1 MTTPEAG
8 VLGTSAFGLPTSA
21 DGDSAGSSAH
31 ADLVG
36 RLAREIYG
44 HGNAASAPLTPSLPA
59 SPQLPH
65 GAERLPQAPGPPSLP
80 GSAIRTPSVPSG
92 ALPSGLQ
99 PDAAALGA
107 RNVVGPSVGLPG
119 LTGPSAA
126 NPFGATPA
134 PAGSGFLDTATIP
147 SVHPLAD
154 PLSARHGLPA
164 FFVPTVPEVA
174 GGHDLHRTTAKDHP
188 RANAFAHAIAPSLV
202 PADPSKRGGGIP
214 QEDLTQEDL
223 AQEDLAQENF
233 RRTGRLSGEPAHLA
247 QPGGNPASASSDYY
261 FLSDFTQAQSRRA
274 SRPHASPRAE
284 PSRHGGP
291 APRVTSH
298 GSGPVAAPFDVERV
312 RKDFPALHQRVNGHP
327 LVWLD
332 NAATTHKPQ
341 SVIDAT
347 SEFYARHNSNIH
359 RAAHTLAA
367 RSTDLFEGGREK
379 VRRFL
384 NAPSKDDIVFLR
396 GTTEAINLVA
406 HSYGRANVGPGDE
419 IIVSQIEHHANIV
432 PWQLLTQETGAT
444 LRVIPVDDRGE
455 IIFEQFAALL
465 SGRTKIVSV
474 THVANALG
482 TINPV
487 AEIIALS
494 HAYGV
499 PVLVDAAQSSPH
511 IPLDV
516 QALDADFLVFSGH
529 KVFGPTGIG
538 ALYGK
543 THLLEAMPPW
553 QGGGHMIED
562 VTFARTVYKGAPEKF
577 EAGTPDIA
585 GAVGLGAALDYL
597 EGVGLPGI
605 AAYEHDLLD
614 YAQSG
619 LADVKGLRLIGTAR
633 RKASVMSFVIDG
645 HANEDVARHLDARG
659 IAVRSGHHCAL
670 PALRRFG
677 VDQSVRASLA
687 FYNTR
692 ADVDAFLKALHSLPR
707 H

>member
-1 MTTPEAG
+1 MTTPEVPALGPPTAG
-8 VLGTSAFGLPTSA
+8 A
-21 DGDSAGSSAH
+21 GDLAQHTLH

-44 HGNAASAPLTPSLPA
+44 QGQAASQPFAPTLPA
-59 SPQLPH
+59 SPQALGGLREGFG
-65 GAERLPQAPGPPSLP
+65 GAPL
-80 GSAIRTPSVPSG
+80 PSG
-92 ALPSGLQ
+92 AVGVPSAPAGGLPAGFQ
-99 PDAAALGA
+99 PDVSALGA
-107 RNVVGPSVGLPG
+107 RSFGGPAVGVPG
-119 LTGPSAA
+119 LTGPTVP
-126 NPFGATPA
+126 NLA
-134 PAGSGFLDTATIP
+134 PASPAFADVGAIP
-147 SVHPLAD
+147 PVHPASPRPVLPDFSFPSAPALAASF
-154 PLSARHGLPA
+154 P
-164 FFVPTVPEVA
+164 
-174 GGHDLHRTTAKDHP
+174 GGSELHRQIAADHP
-188 RANAFAHAIAPSLV
+188 RANAFAQALAPHLV
-202 PADPSKRGGGIP
+202 PADPSKAGGD
-214 QEDLTQEDL
+214 E
-223 AQEDLAQENF
+223 AQESF
-233 RRTGRLSGEPAHLA
+233 RRTGHLSRSPEPAA
-247 QPGGNPASASSDYY
+247 QNLSDYY
-261 FLSDFTQAQSRRA
+261 FLNLGPAPARKA
-274 SRPHASPRAE
+274 PASPRVE
-284 PSRHGGP
+284 PSRSPGP
-291 APRVTSH
+291 APRALSH
-298 GSGPVAAPFDVERV
+298 GSRPVAAPFDVERV
-312 RKDFPALHQRVNGHP
+312 RRDFPALHQSVNGHP

-341 SVIDAT
+341 AVIDAT

-367 RSTDLFEGGREK
+367 RSTDLFEGGREA
-379 VRRFL
+379 VRRFI
-384 NAPSKDDIVFLR
+384 NAPNKDDIVFLR

-406 HSYGRANVGPGDE
+406 ASFGGANIGPGDE
-419 IIVSQIEHHANIV
+419 IIVSTIEHHANIV
-432 PWQLLTQETGAT
+432 PWQLLAPRTGAP
-444 LRVIPVDDRGE
+444 LRVTPVNDRGE
-455 IIFEQFAALL
+455 IIFEQYAALL

-482 TINPV
+482 TVNPIR
-487 AEIIALS
+487 EIIALA

-543 THLLEAMPPW
+543 SALLEAMPPW

-562 VTFARTVYKGAPEKF
+562 VTFAKTVYKGAPEKF

-597 EGVGLPGI
+597 EGIGLPAI
-605 AAYEHDLLD
+605 VAYEHDLLD
-614 YAQSG
+614 YAQAG
-619 LADVKGLRLIGTAR
+619 LAEVKGLRLIGTAR
-633 RKASVMSFVIDG
+633 EKASVMSFTVEG
-645 HANEDVARHLDARG
+645 HENEAVAHHLDAHG

-692 ADVDAFLKALHSLPR
+692 EDVDVFLRALHTLPNR
-707 H
+707 

>member
-8 VLGTSAFGLPTSA
+8 VLGTSSFGLPTGA
-21 DGDSAGSSAH
+21 AGDSAGSLAH
-31 ADLVG
+31 ADLIG

-44 HGNAASAPLTPSLPA
+44 QGNAASAPLAPALPA
-59 SPQLPH
+59 APQGPQGL
-65 GAERLPQAPGPPSLP
+65 ESLPQAPGQLSLP
-80 GSAIRTPSVPSG
+80 GAPIGTPSVPPG

-107 RNVVGPSVGLPG
+107 HNVGSPSVGLPG

-134 PAGSGFLDTATIP
+134 PAGAGFIDTVTIP

-154 PLSARHGLPA
+154 PLSARHGLPE

-174 GGHDLHRTTAKDHP
+174 AFLPGSRDLHQKIAQDHP

-202 PADPSKRGGGIP
+202 PADPSKSGG
-214 QEDLTQEDL
+214 DV
-223 AQEDLAQENF
+223 AQANF
-233 RRTGRLSGEPAHLA
+233 QRTGHLSGEPVRAA
-247 QPGGNPASASSDYY
+247 QPGDDAASASGDYY
-261 FLSDFTQAQSRRA
+261 FLSDSIQTQSRRA
-274 SRPHASPRAE
+274 SKPHAFPRAE

-298 GSGPVAAPFDVERV
+298 GSSPVAAPFDVERV
-312 RKDFPALHQRVNGHP
+312 RKDFPALHQSVNGHP

-367 RSTDLFEGGREK
+367 RSTDLFEGGRDK

-406 HSYGRANVGPGDE
+406 NAYGRANVGPGDE

-432 PWQLLTQETGAT
+432 PWQLLTQATGAT

-465 SGRTKIVSV
+465 SGRTKIVSI

-487 AEIIALS
+487 REIIALS

-543 THLLEAMPPW
+543 KHLLEAMPPW

-562 VTFARTVYKGAPEKF
+562 VTFAKTVYKGAPEKF

-597 EGVGLPGI
+597 EGVGLSGI

-614 YAQSG
+614 YAQAG

-633 RKASVMSFVIDG
+633 QKASVMSFVIDG
-645 HANEDVARHLDARG
+645 HANEAVAHHLDARG

-677 VDQSVRASLA
+677 VDQSLRASLA

-692 ADVDAFLKALHSLPR
+692 ADVDAFLTALHRLPR
-707 H
+707 R

>member
-1 MTTPEAG
+1 MTTPNAPA
-8 VLGTSAFGLPTSA
+8 LGLPTGNA
-21 DGDSAGSSAH
+21 GDLAH

-36 RLAREIYG
+36 RLAREITG
-44 HGNAASAPLTPSLPA
+44 QGQAGSAPFQPHLPQTPQVPQGLESLPSGSGQPALPGANLGTPSL
-59 SPQLPH
+59 
-65 GAERLPQAPGPPSLP
+65 
-80 GSAIRTPSVPSG
+80 PSG
-92 ALPSGLQ
+92 ALPSGFQ
-99 PDAAALGA
+99 PDLSAQAARSFGA
-107 RNVVGPSVGLPG
+107 PPVGLPG
-119 LTGPSAA
+119 LTGPSHA
-126 NPFGATPA
+126 NPVGATPA
-134 PAGSGFLDTATIP
+134 PASANLFDVAAIP
-147 SVHPLAD
+147 SVHPFTN
-154 PLSARHGLPA
+154 SNRLPE
-164 FFVPTVPEVA
+164 FFVPSLPDVA
-174 GGHDLHRTTAKDHP
+174 AAIPGGPDLHRQIAADHP
-188 RANAFAHAIAPSLV
+188 RANGFAHALAPHLV
-202 PADPSKRGGGIP
+202 PRDPGKPGG
-214 QEDLTQEDL
+214 DA
-223 AQEDLAQENF
+223 AQEHF
-233 RRTGRLSGEPAHLA
+233 SRTGQLPHPSVPA
-247 QPGGNPASASSDYY
+247 PDNTGDYY
-261 FLSDFTQAQSRRA
+261 FLSPAPPPARGKKAAAQ
-274 SRPHASPRAE
+274 PRVE
-284 PSRHGGP
+284 PSRHAGP

-298 GSGPVAAPFDVERV
+298 GSVPAGAPFDVEHV
-312 RKDFPALHQRVNGHP
+312 RKDFPALHQSVNGHR

-347 SEFYARHNSNIH
+347 SEFYGRHNSNIH

-379 VRRFL
+379 TRRFL

-406 HSYGRANVGPGDE
+406 NSYGRANIGPGDE
-419 IIVSQIEHHANIV
+419 IIVSTIEHHANIV
-432 PWQLLTQETGAT
+432 PWQLLAQATGAT
-444 LRVIPVDDRGE
+444 IRVIPVNDRGE
-455 IIFEQFAALL
+455 IIFEQYAALL

-482 TINPV
+482 TVNPIR
-487 AEIIALS
+487 EIIALA

-499 PVLVDAAQSSPH
+499 PVLVDAAQSTPH
-511 IPLDV
+511 IPIDV

-543 THLLEAMPPW
+543 RHLLEAMPPW

-562 VTFARTVYKGAPEKF
+562 VTFAKTVYKGAPEKF

-597 EGVGLPGI
+597 ESVGLPAI
-605 AAYEHDLLD
+605 AAYEHDLLE
-614 YAQSG
+614 YAQEG
-619 LADVKGLRLIGTAR
+619 LADVKGLRLIGTALN
-633 RKASVMSFVIDG
+633 KASVMSFTVDG
-645 HANEDVARHLDARG
+645 LTNEAVAHHLDSLG

-692 ADVDAFLKALHSLPR
+692 EDVDLFLRGLHTLPR

>member
-1 MTTPEAG
+1 MPSIPSG
-8 VLGTSAFGLPTSA
+8 SLPT
-21 DGDSAGSSAH
+21 GVVPGSQ
-31 ADLVG
+31 L
-36 RLAREIYG
+36 E
-44 HGNAASAPLTPSLPA
+44 PSLAARSFGTPPVGVPGITQVQPA
-59 SPQLPH
+59 
-65 GAERLPQAPGPPSLP
+65 
-80 GSAIRTPSVPSG
+80 
-92 ALPSGLQ
+92 
-99 PDAAALGA
+99 
-107 RNVVGPSVGLPG
+107 
-119 LTGPSAA
+119 
-126 NPFGATPA
+126 
-134 PAGSGFLDTATIP
+134 DTAAIP
-147 SVHPLAD
+147 SVHPSIEPLARR
-154 PLSARHGLPA
+154 PLPE
-164 FFVPTVPEVA
+164 FFVPSLSEVA
-174 GGHDLHRTTAKDHP
+174 AGLPGGGDLHRRIAADHP
-188 RANAFAHAIAPSLV
+188 RAHAVAHALSPGLV
-202 PADPSKRGGGIP
+202 PAAAREAEPREAARAHEG
-214 QEDLTQEDL
+214 
-223 AQEDLAQENF
+223 
-233 RRTGRLSGEPAHLA
+233 RTSPHYIRTVEHAGDEPF
-247 QPGGNPASASSDYY
+247 SAGDYY
-261 FLSDFTQAQSRRA
+261 FLNPGTSRTA
-274 SRPHASPRAE
+274 SRP
-284 PSRHGGP
+284 
-291 APRVTSH
+291 
-298 GSGPVAAPFDVERV
+298 AAPHRVDDHRGSLAGGTPSHVHAPSLAPAAAAFDVEKV
-312 RKDFPALHQRVNGHP
+312 RADFPALHQTINGHP

-347 SEFYARHNSNIH
+347 SDFYARHNSNIH

-406 HSYGRANVGPGDE
+406 NSYGRANIGRGDE
-419 IIVSQIEHHANIV
+419 IIVSTIEHHANIV
-432 PWQLLTQETGAT
+432 PWQLLAQATGAT
-444 LRVIPVDDRGE
+444 LRVIPVNDRGE

-465 SGRTKIVSV
+465 SGRTRIVSV

-499 PVLVDAAQSSPH
+499 PVLVDAAQSTPH
-511 IPLDV
+511 IPIDV

-543 THLLEAMPPW
+543 KHLLKAMPPW

-562 VTFARTVYKGAPEKF
+562 VTFAKTTYKGAPEKF

-614 YAQSG
+614 YAQAG
-619 LADVKGLRLIGTAR
+619 LAEIRGLRLIGTAR
-633 RKASVMSFVIDG
+633 QKASVMSFTIAG
-645 HANEDVARHLDARG
+645 HDNEAVAKHLDARG

-687 FYNTR
+687 FYNTK
-692 ADVDAFLKALHSLPR
+692 ADVDAFLKALHALPR
-707 H
+707 R

>member
-1 MTTPEAG
+1 MTTPDAAA
-8 VLGTSAFGLPTSA
+8 LGLPT
-21 DGDSAGSSAH
+21 GSAGDLAH

-44 HGNAASAPLTPSLPA
+44 QGQAASAPF
-59 SPQLPH
+59 QPH
-65 GAERLPQAPGPPSLP
+65 LPQTPEAPQGGETLPTGFGQPALP
-80 GSAIRTPSVPSG
+80 GASLGTPSVPSG
-92 ALPSGLQ
+92 ALPAGYQ
-99 PDAAALGA
+99 PDVSAQAARSFGA
-107 RNVVGPSVGLPG
+107 PPVGLPG
-119 LTGPSAA
+119 LSGPSHA
-126 NPFGATPA
+126 NPVDATPA
-134 PAGSGFLDTATIP
+134 PASANLLDVVAIP
-147 SVHPLAD
+147 SVHPF
-154 PLSARHGLPA
+154 PNQHRLPEY
-164 FFVPTVPEVA
+164 FVPSVPDVA
-174 GGHDLHRTTAKDHP
+174 AAIPGGSDLHRWIAADHP
-188 RANAFAHAIAPSLV
+188 RANGFAHALAPHLV
-202 PADPSKRGGGIP
+202 PRDPSKGGKETGK
-214 QEDLTQEDL
+214 DD
-223 AQEDLAQENF
+223 AQEHFSEFDRLPHPKAPDN
-233 RRTGRLSGEPAHLA
+233 TG
-247 QPGGNPASASSDYY
+247 DYY
-261 FLSDFTQAQSRRA
+261 FLSPAPAPARDRKTAAQ
-274 SRPHASPRAE
+274 PRVE
-284 PSRHGGP
+284 PSRHEGP
-291 APRVTSH
+291 APRITSH
-298 GSGPVAAPFDVERV
+298 GSVPAAAPFDVEHV
-312 RKDFPALHQRVNGHP
+312 RKDFPALHQSVNGHR

-347 SEFYARHNSNIH
+347 SEFYGRHNSNIH

-379 VRRFL
+379 TRRFL

-406 HSYGRANVGPGDE
+406 NSYGRANIGAGDE
-419 IIVSQIEHHANIV
+419 IIVSTIEHHANIV
-432 PWQLLTQETGAT
+432 PWQLLAQATGAT
-444 LRVIPVDDRGE
+444 IRVIPVNDRGE
-455 IIFEQFAALL
+455 IIFEQYAALL

-482 TINPV
+482 TVNPIR
-487 AEIIALS
+487 EIIALA

-499 PVLVDAAQSSPH
+499 PVLVDAAQSTPH
-511 IPLDV
+511 IPIDV

-543 THLLEAMPPW
+543 KHLLEAMPPW

-562 VTFARTVYKGAPEKF
+562 VTFAKTVYKGAPEKF

-597 EGVGLPGI
+597 ESVGLPAI
-605 AAYEHDLLD
+605 AAYEHDLLE
-614 YAQSG
+614 YAQGG

-633 RKASVMSFVIDG
+633 DKASVMSFTIDG
-645 HANEDVARHLDARG
+645 LTNEAVAHHLDSLG

-692 ADVDAFLKALHSLPR
+692 EDVDLFLRALHTLPR

>member
-1 MTTPEAG
+1 MTTPEAPT
-8 VLGTSAFGLPTSA
+8 LGLPGASP
-21 DGDSAGSSAH
+21 GELAH

-36 RLAREIYG
+36 RLAREISG
-44 HGNAASAPLTPSLPA
+44 QGQAAGQPFAPALPA
-59 SPQLPH
+59 GPQLPQALESLPRVPG
-65 GAERLPQAPGPPSLP
+65 GASLP
-80 GSAIRTPSVPSG
+80 GPSVGPSLG
-92 ALPSGLQ
+92 VPSAPAGGPPAGPQ
-99 PDAAALGA
+99 PDASALAARSFGA
-107 RNVVGPSVGLPG
+107 PPVGLPG
-119 LTGPSAA
+119 LSGPTAPS
-126 NPFGATPA
+126 PA
-134 PAGSGFLDTATIP
+134 PAGPAFAAVGAIP
-147 SVHPLAD
+147 PVHPASPRPVLPDFAFPGIPALAAALPGD
-154 PLSARHGLPA
+154 PKP
-164 FFVPTVPEVA
+164 
-174 GGHDLHRTTAKDHP
+174 HRRIADDHP
-188 RANAFAHAIAPSLV
+188 RASAFAHALAPQRG
-202 PADPSKRGGGIP
+202 PADPSRAGRDG
-214 QEDLTQEDL
+214 
-223 AQEDLAQENF
+223 AQESFARPGTLARAPE
-233 RRTGRLSGEPAHLA
+233 A
-247 QPGGNPASASSDYY
+247 QASDSY
-261 FLSDFTQAQSRRA
+261 FLNRGPDPARRA
-274 SRPHASPRAE
+274 PASPRVE
-284 PSRHGGP
+284 PARRPGP
-291 APRVTSH
+291 APRLAAQ
-298 GSGPVAAPFDVERV
+298 GSSPVAAPFDVEHV
-312 RKDFPALHQRVNGHP
+312 RRDFPALHQSVNGHP

-341 SVIDAT
+341 GVIDAT
-347 SEFYARHNSNIH
+347 AAFYVRHNSNIH

-367 RSTDLFEGGREK
+367 RSTDLFEGGREA

-406 HSYGRANVGPGDE
+406 QSYGRAQIGPGDE
-419 IIVSQIEHHANIV
+419 IIVSTLEHHANIV
-432 PWQLLTQETGAT
+432 PWQMLAQQAGAT

-455 IIFEQFAALL
+455 IIFEQYAALL

-474 THVANALG
+474 TQVANALG
-482 TINPV
+482 TVNPV
-487 AEIIALS
+487 REIIQLA

-499 PVLVDAAQSSPH
+499 PVLVDAAQSAPH
-511 IPLDV
+511 MPLDV

-543 THLLEAMPPW
+543 AHLLAAMPPW

-597 EGVGLPGI
+597 AGLGLPAI

-614 YAQSG
+614 YAQAG

-633 RKASVMSFVIDG
+633 EKASVMSFVIAG
-645 HANEDVARHLDARG
+645 QENAAVARHLDAHG

-677 VDQSVRASLA
+677 ADQSVRASLA

-692 ADVDAFLKALHSLPR
+692 AEVDVFLKALHTLPR
-707 H
+707 P

>member
-8 VLGTSAFGLPTSA
+8 FPSGLPTGVL
-21 DGDSAGSSAH
+21 GDTAH

-44 HGNAASAPLTPSLPA
+44 QGQAASAPLTPSLPA
-59 SPQLPH
+59 SPQLPQ
-65 GAERLPQAPGPPSLP
+65 GLENLPQAPGQPALP
-80 GSAIRTPSVPSG
+80 GASLGTPSAPSG
-92 ALPSGLQ
+92 ALPSGLA
-99 PDAAALGA
+99 PDTSSLGA
-107 RNVVGPSVGLPG
+107 RNAGGPSLGLPG

-126 NPFGATPA
+126 NPVGGTPA
-134 PAGSGFLDTATIP
+134 PSSANLLDVGAIP

-154 PLSARHGLPA
+154 PLGRRGLPE
-164 FFVPTVPEVA
+164 FFVPSLDEVA
-174 GGHDLHRTTAKDHP
+174 AFLPGGPDLHRTIAQDHP
-188 RANAFAHAIAPSLV
+188 RANAFAHALSPSLV
-202 PADPSKRGGGIP
+202 PADPSHRGKDVS
-214 QEDLTQEDL
+214 QEHFQ
-223 AQEDLAQENF
+223 
-233 RRTGRLSGEPAHLA
+233 RTGHLSVAPA
-247 QPGGNPASASSDYY
+247 PAGDYY
-261 FLSDFTQAQSRRA
+261 FLEPQPRRPAKASAQ
-274 SRPHASPRAE
+274 PRVE
-284 PSRHGGP
+284 PARHSGP

-298 GSGPVAAPFDVERV
+298 GSSPVGAPFDVEHV
-312 RKDFPALHQRVNGHP
+312 RKDFPALHQSVNGHR

-347 SEFYARHNSNIH
+347 SEFYGRHNSNIH

-384 NAPSKDDIVFLR
+384 NAPSKDDIVFVR

-406 HSYGRANVGPGDE
+406 NSYGRANLGPGDE

-432 PWQLLTQETGAT
+432 PWQLLTQATGAT

-455 IIFEQFAALL
+455 IIFEQYAALL

-482 TINPV
+482 TVNPV
-487 AEIIALS
+487 REIIALA

-499 PVLVDAAQSSPH
+499 PVLVDAAQSTPH
-511 IPLDV
+511 IPIDV
-516 QALDADFLVFSGH
+516 QALDADFVVFSGH

-543 THLLEAMPPW
+543 RHLLEAMPPW

-562 VTFARTVYKGAPEKF
+562 VTFSKTVYKGAPEKF

-597 EGVGLPGI
+597 ESVGLPAI

-614 YAQSG
+614 YAQGG
-619 LADVKGLRLIGTAR
+619 LADIKGLRLIGTAR
-633 RKASVMSFVIDG
+633 QKASVMSFVIEG
-645 HANEDVARHLDARG
+645 QANEAVAHHLDAHG

-677 VDQSVRASLA
+677 VDQSIRASLA

-692 ADVDAFLKALHSLPR
+692 EDVDVFLKALHRLPR
-707 H
+707 

>member
-1 MTTPEAG
+1 MTTPDTPA
-8 VLGTSAFGLPTSA
+8 LGLPTGGA
-21 DGDSAGSSAH
+21 GDGAH

-44 HGNAASAPLTPSLPA
+44 QGQASSAPFQPHLPQTPEPHPAPSSFRGREAEPGTTGVVPSDLRPDASALAARNFGDPSL
-59 SPQLPH
+59 
-65 GAERLPQAPGPPSLP
+65 
-80 GSAIRTPSVPSG
+80 
-92 ALPSGLQ
+92 
-99 PDAAALGA
+99 
-107 RNVVGPSVGLPG
+107 GLPG
-119 LTGPSAA
+119 LSGPSQA
-126 NPFGATPA
+126 NPVGATPA
-134 PAGSGFLDTATIP
+134 PASANVLDVSAIP
-147 SVHPLAD
+147 SVHPL
-154 PLSARHGLPA
+154 PNRNRLPE
-164 FFVPTVPEVA
+164 FFVPSVPDVA
-174 GGHDLHRTTAKDHP
+174 AAIPGGPDLHRRIAADHP
-188 RANAFAHAIAPSLV
+188 RANGLAHALAPHLV
-202 PADPSKRGGGIP
+202 PAAPGKGGKDP
-214 QEDLTQEDL
+214 
-223 AQEDLAQENF
+223 AQDHFSQH
-233 RRTGRLSGEPAHLA
+233 RRLPHPSVPAPDDTG
-247 QPGGNPASASSDYY
+247 DYY
-261 FLSDFTQAQSRRA
+261 FLSPAPPPARARTSHAQ
-274 SRPHASPRAE
+274 PRVE
-284 PSRHGGP
+284 PSRHHGP

-298 GSGPVAAPFDVERV
+298 GSVPAGAPFDVEHV
-312 RKDFPALHQRVNGHP
+312 RKDFPALHQSVNGHR

-379 VRRFL
+379 TRRFL

-406 HSYGRANVGPGDE
+406 NSYGRANIGPGDE
-419 IIVSQIEHHANIV
+419 IVVSTIEHHANIV
-432 PWQLLTQETGAT
+432 PWQLLAQQTGAT
-444 LRVIPVDDRGE
+444 LRVIPVDDRGD
-455 IIFEQFAALL
+455 IIFEQYAALL

-482 TINPV
+482 TVNPIP
-487 AEIIALS
+487 EIIALA

-499 PVLVDAAQSSPH
+499 PVLVDAAQSTPH
-511 IPLDV
+511 IPIDV

-543 THLLEAMPPW
+543 KHLLEAMPPW

-562 VTFARTVYKGAPEKF
+562 VTFAKTVYKGAPEKF

-597 EGVGLPGI
+597 ESVGLPAI
-605 AAYEHDLLD
+605 SAYEHDLLE
-614 YAQSG
+614 YAEGG
-619 LADVKGLRLIGTAR
+619 LAEIKGLRLIGTAR
-633 RKASVMSFVIDG
+633 HKASVMSFTIDG
-645 HANEDVARHLDARG
+645 LTNETVAHHLDAHG

-692 ADVDAFLKALHSLPR
+692 EDVDVFLAALRTLPR

>member
-1 MTTPEAG
+1 MG
-8 VLGTSAFGLPTSA
+8 SSAFGLPTGA
-21 DGDSAGSSAH
+21 AGDTAH

-44 HGNAASAPLTPSLPA
+44 QSQAAPALPVVPQAPQGLES
-59 SPQLPH
+59 
-65 GAERLPQAPGPPSLP
+65 LPQAPGQPAP
-80 GSAIRTPSVPSG
+80 GAVIGAPSG

-99 PDAAALGA
+99 PDASALRA
-107 RNVVGPSVGLPG
+107 RNFGGPSVGLPG

-126 NPFGATPA
+126 NPFGATPTPVGA
-134 PAGSGFLDTATIP
+134 GFLDTATIP

-154 PLSARHGLPA
+154 PLSVGRGLPE
-164 FFVPTVPEVA
+164 FFVPTVQEVA
-174 GGHDLHRTTAKDHP
+174 AFLPGGPDLHRRIAQDHP

-202 PADPSKRGGGIP
+202 PADPSTRGG
-214 QEDLTQEDL
+214 DV
-223 AQEDLAQENF
+223 AQESFQGEKSQREKSQRTVRVSDDPVHAAQ
-233 RRTGRLSGEPAHLA
+233 RSDDA
-247 QPGGNPASASSDYY
+247 ASASGDYY
-261 FLSDFTQAQSRRA
+261 FLTDSVQTAPRRP
-274 SRPHASPRAE
+274 SKPHASPRAE

-298 GSGPVAAPFDVERV
+298 GSRPVAAPFDVERV
-312 RKDFPALHQRVNGHP
+312 RKDFPALHQSVNGHP

-347 SEFYARHNSNIH
+347 SEFYGRHNSNIH

-367 RSTDLFEGGREK
+367 RATDLFEGGRER

-406 HSYGRANVGPGDE
+406 NSYGRAHVGPGDE

-432 PWQLLTQETGAT
+432 PWQLLTQATGAT

-543 THLLEAMPPW
+543 AHLLEAMPPW

-614 YAQSG
+614 YAQAG

-645 HANEDVARHLDARG
+645 HANEDVARHLDASG

-692 ADVDAFLKALHSLPR
+692 ADVDAFLKGLHSLPR
-707 H
+707 R

>member
-1 MTTPEAG
+1 MTTPEAFA
-8 VLGTSAFGLPTSA
+8 LGLPGASPGDPVQA
-21 DGDSAGSSAH
+21 DLLH

-44 HGNAASAPLTPSLPA
+44 QGQAASQPFAPAIPAGPQLPQALEALPQGPGGAPLPSAPL
-59 SPQLPH
+59 
-65 GAERLPQAPGPPSLP
+65 GV
-80 GSAIRTPSVPSG
+80 PSVPTG
-92 ALPSGLQ
+92 GQPAGFQ
-99 PDAAALGA
+99 PDASALAARAFGA
-107 RNVVGPSVGLPG
+107 PPVGLPG
-119 LTGPSAA
+119 LSGPTAP
-126 NPFGATPA
+126 NLA
-134 PAGSGFLDTATIP
+134 PASPAFADVAAIP
-147 SVHPLAD
+147 PVHPASLRPVLPDFSFPGAPALA
-154 PLSARHGLPA
+154 AA
-164 FFVPTVPEVA
+164 VPGGPE
-174 GGHDLHRTTAKDHP
+174 LHRQIAADHP
-188 RANAFAHAIAPSLV
+188 RANAFAHALAPQLLPDA
-202 PADPSKRGGGIP
+202 PAKAGAGAPV
-214 QEDLTQEDL
+214 
-223 AQEDLAQENF
+223 
-233 RRTGRLSGEPAHLA
+233 
-247 QPGGNPASASSDYY
+247 SDYY
-261 FLSDFTQAQSRRA
+261 FLDISLPARKA
-274 SRPHASPRAE
+274 PASPRVE
-284 PSRHGGP
+284 PARYPGP
-291 APRVTSH
+291 APRLTAL
-298 GSGPVAAPFDVERV
+298 GSSPVGAPFDVEHV
-312 RKDFPALHQRVNGHP
+312 RRDFLALHQSVNGHP

-341 SVIDAT
+341 AVIDAT

-367 RSTDLFEGGREK
+367 RSTDLFEGGREA

-406 HSYGRANVGPGDE
+406 NSYGRANIGPGDE
-419 IIVSQIEHHANIV
+419 IIVSTIEHHANIV
-432 PWQLLTQETGAT
+432 PWQLLAQQTGAT
-444 LRVIPVDDRGE
+444 LRVIPVNDRGE
-455 IIFEQFAALL
+455 IIFEQYAALL

-482 TINPV
+482 TVNPV
-487 AEIIALS
+487 REIIQLA

-516 QALDADFLVFSGH
+516 QSLDADFLVFSGH

-585 GAVGLGAALDYL
+585 GAMGLGAALDYL
-597 EGVGLPGI
+597 ERIGLPAI
-605 AAYEHDLLD
+605 AAYEHDLLE
-614 YAQSG
+614 YAQGG

-633 RKASVMSFVIDG
+633 EKASVMSFVIEG
-645 HANEDVARHLDARG
+645 QENEAVAHHLDAHG

-692 ADVDAFLKALHSLPR
+692 AEVDAFLRALHTLPR

>member
-1 MTTPEAG
+1 MTTPEAFPTGIPSG
-8 VLGTSAFGLPTSA
+8 V
-21 DGDSAGSSAH
+21 AGERAH

-44 HGNAASAPLTPSLPA
+44 QGQAASQPFTPALP
-59 SPQLPH
+59 S
-65 GAERLPQAPGPPSLP
+65 GPQAPQGFEGLPQGPGGAPLPSASVGLP
-80 GSAIRTPSVPSG
+80 GAPAG
-92 ALPSGLQ
+92 GQPSGLQ
-99 PDAAALGA
+99 PDASALAARSFGA
-107 RNVVGPSVGLPG
+107 PPAGLPG
-119 LTGPSAA
+119 LFGPTLPNLAPASPAFLDVAAIPPVHPASPRSGLPDFSLPGAPTSLPSA
-126 NPFGATPA
+126 PA
-134 PAGSGFLDTATIP
+134 
-147 SVHPLAD
+147 LA
-154 PLSARHGLPA
+154 AALPGG
-164 FFVPTVPEVA
+164 PELYRQIA
-174 GGHDLHRTTAKDHP
+174 ADHP
-188 RANAFAHAIAPSLV
+188 RANAFAHALSPHLV
-202 PADPSKRGGGIP
+202 PADPSRAGVD
-214 QEDLTQEDL
+214 E
-223 AQEDLAQENF
+223 AQEHF
-233 RRTGRLSGEPAHLA
+233 GRTGRLSRAPEAPT
-247 QPGGNPASASSDYY
+247 SDYY
-261 FLSDFTQAQSRRA
+261 FLNLGPGPARKA
-274 SRPHASPRAE
+274 PASPRVE
-284 PSRHGGP
+284 PSRHRGP

-298 GSGPVAAPFDVERV
+298 GASPVAAPFDVEHV
-312 RKDFPALHQRVNGHP
+312 RRDFPALHQSVNGHP

-332 NAATTHKPQ
+332 NAATTHKPKA
-341 SVIDAT
+341 VIDAT

-367 RSTDLFEGGREK
+367 RSTDLFEGGREA

-406 HSYGRANVGPGDE
+406 NSYGRANIGPGDE
-419 IIVSQIEHHANIV
+419 IILSTIEHHANIV
-432 PWQLLTQETGAT
+432 PWQLLAQATGAT
-444 LRVIPVDDRGE
+444 IRVIPVNDRGE
-455 IIFEQFAALL
+455 IIFEQYAALL

-482 TINPV
+482 TVNPV
-487 AEIIALS
+487 REIIALA

-511 IPLDV
+511 MPLDV

-543 THLLEAMPPW
+543 AHLLEAMPPW
-553 QGGGHMIED
+553 QGGGHMIHD
-562 VTFARTVYKGAPEKF
+562 VTFTKTVYKGAPEKF

-597 EGVGLPGI
+597 ESVGLPAI

-614 YAQSG
+614 YAQGG
-619 LADVKGLRLIGTAR
+619 LAEVRGLRLIGTAR
-633 RKASVMSFVIDG
+633 EKASVMSFVIEG
-645 HANEDVARHLDARG
+645 QENEAVAHHLDAHG

-692 ADVDAFLKALHSLPR
+692 EDVDVFLKVLHALPR
-707 H
+707 R

>member
-1 MTTPEAG
+1 MTTPNAP
-8 VLGTSAFGLPTSA
+8 ALPTGLF
-21 DGDSAGSSAH
+21 GDTAH

-44 HGNAASAPLTPSLPA
+44 QGQAASAPLTPNLP
-59 SPQLPH
+59 QT
-65 GAERLPQAPGPPSLP
+65 PQAPQALENLP
-80 GSAIRTPSVPSG
+80 QGSDRQGFGHPLAPKADLGTPSVPSG
-92 ALPSGLQ
+92 SAPSGLQ
-99 PDAAALGA
+99 PDASALATRSFGA
-107 RNVVGPSVGLPG
+107 PPVGLPG
-119 LTGPSAA
+119 LTGPGFAQPSA
-126 NPFGATPA
+126 F
-134 PAGSGFLDTATIP
+134 P
-147 SVHPLAD
+147 SVHPEAQA
-154 PLSARHGLPA
+154 PRGGLPE
-164 FFVPTVPEVA
+164 FFVPSVA
-174 GGHDLHRTTAKDHP
+174 DVAAFLPGGRDLHAAIAKDHP
-188 RANAFAHAIAPSLV
+188 RANAFAHGIAPSLV
-202 PADPSKRGGGIP
+202 PEAPGHTSKDASHKDAS
-214 QEDLTQEDL
+214 QET
-223 AQEDLAQENF
+223 F
-233 RRTGRLSGEPAHLA
+233 SRTGRTSPDTTRPDTTRPDAARPDASRKVEIADEPFSSGE
-247 QPGGNPASASSDYY
+247 YY
-261 FLSDFTQAQSRRA
+261 FLTDRSRTGDA
-274 SRPHASPRAE
+274 A
-284 PSRHGGP
+284 P
-291 APRVTSH
+291 APSSRVEPGHRHAPHLAPHVASQ
-298 GSGPVAAPFDVERV
+298 GSSPVAAPFDVERV
-312 RKDFPALHQRVNGHP
+312 RKDFPALHQSINGHP
-327 LVWLD
+327 LIWLD

-379 VRRFL
+379 VRRFI

-406 HSYGRANVGPGDE
+406 NSYGRANIGPGDE

-432 PWQLLTQETGAT
+432 PWQLLTQATGAT
-444 LRVIPVDDRGE
+444 LRVIPVNDRGE

-543 THLLEAMPPW
+543 KHLLEAMPPW

-597 EGVGLPGI
+597 ESVGLPGI
-605 AAYEHDLLD
+605 AAYEHDLLE
-614 YAQSG
+614 YAQAG
-619 LADVKGLRLIGTAR
+619 LADVRGLRLIGTAR
-633 RKASVMSFVIDG
+633 QKASVMSFVIDG
-645 HANEDVARHLDARG
+645 HDNEAVAKHLDARG
-659 IAVRSGHHCAL
+659 IAVRSGNHCAL

-677 VDQSVRASLA
+677 VDQSIRASLA

-692 ADVDAFLKALHSLPR
+692 AEVDVFLKALHALPR
-707 H
+707 R

>member
-1 MTTPEAG
+1 MTTPNAPS
-8 VLGTSAFGLPTSA
+8 VGLPTGVF
-21 DGDSAGSSAH
+21 GDTAH

-44 HGNAASAPLTPSLPA
+44 QGQAASAPLTPNLP
-59 SPQLPH
+59 ST
-65 GAERLPQAPGPPSLP
+65 PQAPQALENTPQGFGHPLAPKADLGTPSIP
-80 GSAIRTPSVPSG
+80 SGSA
-92 ALPSGLQ
+92 PSGLQ
-99 PDAAALGA
+99 PDASALAARSFGA
-107 RNVVGPSVGLPG
+107 PPVGLPG
-119 LTGPSAA
+119 LTGPGFAQPSA
-126 NPFGATPA
+126 F
-134 PAGSGFLDTATIP
+134 P
-147 SVHPLAD
+147 SVHPEAQA
-154 PLSARHGLPA
+154 PRGGLPE
-164 FFVPTVPEVA
+164 FFVPSVA
-174 GGHDLHRTTAKDHP
+174 DVAAFLPGGHDLHATIAKDHP
-188 RANAFAHAIAPSLV
+188 RANAFAHGLAPSLV
-202 PADPSKRGGGIP
+202 PEAPGHQGKDAS
-214 QEDLTQEDL
+214 QETVS
-223 AQEDLAQENF
+223 
-233 RRTGRLSGEPAHLA
+233 RTGRTAPDAVRKVEIADEPFSSGE
-247 QPGGNPASASSDYY
+247 YY
-261 FLSDFTQAQSRRA
+261 FLTDRSRTSSA
-274 SRPHASPRAE
+274 A
-284 PSRHGGP
+284 P
-291 APRVTSH
+291 APSSRVEPGHRHAPHVSSQ
-298 GSGPVAAPFDVERV
+298 GSSPVAAPFDVERV
-312 RKDFPALHQRVNGHP
+312 RKDFPALHQSINGHP

-406 HSYGRANVGPGDE
+406 NSYGRANVGPGDE

-432 PWQLLTQETGAT
+432 PWQLLTQATGAT
-444 LRVIPVDDRGE
+444 LRVIPVNDRGE

-543 THLLEAMPPW
+543 KHLLEAMPPW

-597 EGVGLPGI
+597 ESVGLPGI
-605 AAYEHDLLD
+605 AAYEHDLLE
-614 YAQSG
+614 YAQTG

-633 RKASVMSFVIDG
+633 QKASVMSFVIDG
-645 HANEDVARHLDARG
+645 HDNEAVAKHLDARG

-692 ADVDAFLKALHSLPR
+692 ADVDVFLKALHALPR
-707 H
+707 R

>member
-1 MTTPEAG
+1 MTTPEATS
-8 VLGTSAFGLPTSA
+8 LGLSGIGIPT
-21 DGDSAGSSAH
+21 GSSPGNPGEFAH

-44 HGNAASAPLTPSLPA
+44 QGQAASQPFAPAIPAGPQVPQALESLPQGPGGAPL
-59 SPQLPH
+59 
-65 GAERLPQAPGPPSLP
+65 
-80 GSAIRTPSVPSG
+80 PSG
-92 ALPSGLQ
+92 AVGVPSAPAGGQPSGLQ
-99 PDAAALGA
+99 PDASALAARSFGA
-107 RNVVGPSVGLPG
+107 PPVGLPG
-119 LTGPSAA
+119 LSGPSLP
-126 NPFGATPA
+126 NLA
-134 PAGSGFLDTATIP
+134 PAS
-147 SVHPLAD
+147 
-154 PLSARHGLPA
+154 PA
-164 FFVPTVPEVA
+164 FFDKAAIPPVHPASPRSSLPDFAFPTAPA
-174 GGHDLHRTTAKDHP
+174 LAAALPGGPDLHRQIAADHP
-188 RANAFAHAIAPSLV
+188 RANAFAHALAPHLV
-202 PADPSKRGGGIP
+202 PADPSRAGVD
-214 QEDLTQEDL
+214 E
-223 AQEDLAQENF
+223 AQESF
-233 RRTGRLSGEPAHLA
+233 RKTGRLSRAPEAASGAASGAPA
-247 QPGGNPASASSDYY
+247 SDYY
-261 FLSDFTQAQSRRA
+261 FLNLGPGPARKA
-274 SRPHASPRAE
+274 PAAPRVE
-284 PSRHGGP
+284 PSRHPGP
-291 APRVTSH
+291 APRALSH
-298 GSGPVAAPFDVERV
+298 GSSPVAAPFDVESV
-312 RKDFPALHQRVNGHP
+312 RRDFPALHQSVNGHP

-341 SVIDAT
+341 AVIDAT
-347 SEFYARHNSNIH
+347 SAFYGRHNSNIH

-367 RSTDLFEGGREK
+367 RSTDLFEGGREA

-406 HSYGRANVGPGDE
+406 NSYGRANIGPGDE
-419 IIVSQIEHHANIV
+419 IILSTIEHHANIV
-432 PWQLLTQETGAT
+432 PWQLLAQATGAT
-444 LRVIPVDDRGE
+444 IRVIPVNDRGE
-455 IIFEQFAALL
+455 IIFEQYAALL

-482 TINPV
+482 TVNPIR
-487 AEIIALS
+487 EIIALA

-511 IPLDV
+511 MPLDV

-543 THLLEAMPPW
+543 TAFLEAMPPW

-597 EGVGLPGI
+597 ESIGLPAI

-614 YAQSG
+614 YAQAG
-619 LADVKGLRLIGTAR
+619 LAEVKGLRLIGTAR
-633 RKASVMSFVIDG
+633 EKASVMSFTIEGQENEAVAHHLDG
-645 HANEDVARHLDARG
+645 HG

-692 ADVDAFLKALHSLPR
+692 AEVDVFLRALHTLPR
-707 H
+707 S

>member
-1 MTTPEAG
+1 MTTPDAPSVGFPTG
-8 VLGTSAFGLPTSA
+8 VFGDA
-21 DGDSAGSSAH
+21 AH
-31 ADLVG
+31 SDLVG

-44 HGNAASAPLTPSLPA
+44 QGQAASAPLTPN
-59 SPQLPH
+59 
-65 GAERLPQAPGPPSLP
+65 LPQTPQVPQALENLPQGFGHPLAPKVDP
-80 GSAIRTPSVPSG
+80 GTPSIPSG
-92 ALPSGLQ
+92 PAPSGLQ
-99 PDAAALGA
+99 PDAAKLGA
-107 RNVVGPSVGLPG
+107 RSFGAPPVGLPG
-119 LTGPSAA
+119 LTGPGFAQPSA
-126 NPFGATPA
+126 F
-134 PAGSGFLDTATIP
+134 P
-147 SVHPLAD
+147 SVHPEAGS
-154 PLSARHGLPA
+154 PGRALPE
-164 FFVPTVPEVA
+164 FFVPRVPDVTA
-174 GGHDLHRTTAKDHP
+174 AIPGGVDLHRTIAEDHP
-188 RANAFAHAIAPSLV
+188 RANGFAHGLAPSLV
-202 PADPSKRGGGIP
+202 PAAPGSHGKD
-214 QEDLTQEDL
+214 E
-223 AQEDLAQENF
+223 AQETF
-233 RRTGRLSGEPAHLA
+233 SRTGRLSPDAARRESPLEQESPHKIEIADEPFSQGE
-247 QPGGNPASASSDYY
+247 YY
-261 FLSDFTQAQSRRA
+261 FLADR
-274 SRPHASPRAE
+274 SRPGSASPRVE
-284 PSRHGGP
+284 PSHGQGHGH
-291 APRVTSH
+291 APHVATQGAS
-298 GSGPVAAPFDVERV
+298 PVAAPFDVERV
-312 RKDFPALHQRVNGHP
+312 RKDFPALHQSINGHP

-347 SEFYARHNSNIH
+347 SAFYARHNSNIH

-384 NAPSKDDIVFLR
+384 NAPSKDNIVFLR
-396 GTTEAINLVA
+396 GTTEAINLVTN
-406 HSYGRANVGPGDE
+406 SYGRANVGPGDE

-432 PWQLLTQETGAT
+432 PWQLLTQATGAT
-444 LRVIPVDDRGE
+444 LRVIPVNDRGE
-455 IIFEQFAALL
+455 LIFEQFAALL

-487 AEIIALS
+487 AEIIALA

-562 VTFARTVYKGAPEKF
+562 VTFSKTVYKGAPEKF

-597 EGVGLPGI
+597 ESVGLPGI
-605 AAYEHDLLD
+605 AAYEHDLLE
-614 YAQSG
+614 YAQAG
-619 LADVKGLRLIGTAR
+619 LAEVKGLRLIGTAR
-633 RKASVMSFVIDG
+633 QKASVMSFVVDG
-645 HANEDVARHLDARG
+645 HANEAVAHHLDARG

-670 PALRRFG
+670 PALHRFG

-692 ADVDAFLKALHSLPR
+692 HDVDLFLKALHSLPR
-707 H
+707 R